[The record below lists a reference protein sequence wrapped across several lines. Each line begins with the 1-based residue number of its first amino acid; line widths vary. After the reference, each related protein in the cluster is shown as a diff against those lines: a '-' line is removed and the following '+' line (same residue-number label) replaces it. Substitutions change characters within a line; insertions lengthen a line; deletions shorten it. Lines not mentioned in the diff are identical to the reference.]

1 MIFCICFCHVKGSPG
16 GDRAPS
22 VFRLMLLALTPR
34 TITLPS
40 GVLPGLPGGRSAS
53 EARDRPERLLLSARG
68 PGPARAPSAG
78 KGRWGKGL
86 LEAGRAGSTPTLQK
100 VNAQAN
106 RMPRPPPK
114 AAKTDRVLRP
124 KGGLGNGA
132 PTEGTPSARRGIT
145 AFRLRVPAQPVT
157 VCSFTYLRLVLIV
170 YTALCFCRVNVCS
183 SHQSLPATYVL
194 FGQGR

>member
-1 MIFCICFCHVKGSPG
+1 MSRKGKPRWGPSSFCLSAHASCPY
-16 GDRAPS
+16 APHDHAPLRS
-22 VFRLMLLALTPR
+22 FAGTP
-34 TITLPS
+34 
-40 GVLPGLPGGRSAS
+40 GRSAS

-100 VNAQAN
+100 VNEQAN

-145 AFRLRVPAQPVT
+145 VSVSVFQRSLSL
-157 VCSFTYLRLVLIV
+157 CSFTYLRLVLIV

-183 SHQSLPATYVL
+183 SH
-194 FGQGR
+194 

>member
-1 MIFCICFCHVKGSPG
+1 MPE
-16 GDRAPS
+16 
-22 VFRLMLLALTPR
+22 
-34 TITLPS
+34 LPS
-40 GVLPGLPGGRSAS
+40 GRSAS

-145 AFRLRVPAQPVT
+145 VSVSVFQRSLSLYVHSLTSVSCLLSTLPFVSVGST
-157 VCSFTYLRLVLIV
+157 F
-170 YTALCFCRVNVCS
+170 ALLTKA
-183 SHQSLPATYVL
+183 SLPPTCCLAKKGNESLVTES
-194 FGQGR
+194 